1 MLIKNRFFLLI
12 LVGIFYFS
20 FHPGKSL
27 AVTCGGHVSVP
38 LMSCSSVFN
47 PVTGVKTCSS
57 WQSDTRGEDCYYSE
71 TRGECITFYSNIRCF
86 GTTCNSNNDCEFS
99 VNGMYDC
106 APDGESNAGTTG
118 CCESIDG
125 NWGSWSSC
133 YSNVNGCLKDRA
145 CNNPAPSCEGADC
158 SGDNWTYCT
167 ASELGCTVQDCPTN
181 CDYAGGDVRDG
192 TLNGDCTCGSKS
204 CSAQPPCCTDLSCS
218 SKANQYIET
227 PQRTGSIWVEI
238 GGVSG
243 DRVNTTATG
252 VSFPTW
258 SDANGQDDII
268 WYSGTKTNSSCTSNC
283 SWRALINLADH
294 AVTNTNPKINVHAYM
309 QGCNKVNDLCNPGS
323 VADGVYPQT
332 ILINDKTCSVAVTP
346 LGGKNFS
353 VTVSGD
359 GSLNPGTQTG
369 RLWVERQDTSQ
380 VANYA
385 TEIIPATVEAHNPG
399 GPYYYNFISAN
410 LSSTNSAVDS
420 KTINVTLPGGNYY
433 FHCDMP
439 EDIGANYVK
448 CSGNPFCSYEGLGGG
463 LTCTNWKS
471 CSNNDRATVCSEG
484 QTCALRCNQA
494 KDCGGFCTGEDAGTP
509 AAPIVVSPLGSAIN
523 PVILTDTTPL
533 LDWSGSDPLTDSYE
547 IVVINPSNAVVWTG
561 TTTAATTS
569 ISVGTALTNNIT
581 YRWYARALNS
591 TCSPY
596 GQNLY
601 SLPSGYGYFRIN
613 SPPVI
618 GNFYIFNVGN
628 AEVVAEAGSRNHICQ
643 SDFNGSRFVNFRLNV
658 SDTDGVNDISQVS
671 LNWNGT
677 TYTLSRGVTWPTGAT
692 YTTTIDYGT
701 YHNQG
706 IYEIRARAVD
716 FSGTTVDQGTGRN
729 WKVWNCQVPVEG
741 NLYDGSA
748 DHSCIGGF
756 NNLAELAINF
766 NALIFNNSTESVAAT
781 VTIPNAYVVDIGSLI
796 WNRSYL
802 PLINGGNAFNPN
814 GDLAATARLTRMTDL
829 GTGAQTCP
837 VSDQFVLN
845 VSPYSSNPSAKIDFS
860 FIRDQE
866 SWYQVRGGGIR
877 AGDSIQS
884 GVPVTANPLERYL
897 TLGKS
902 LPTTINN
909 GLVSYAV
916 NFSNTNGYND
926 EAYGSPNSWWKNS
939 SLLPATRYGYQYF
952 YNNLYVK
959 AGVGVTGR
967 TWDEKPS
974 EGVFFVD
981 GNLNIDS
988 NFVLPADNFFM
999 VVVSGNITIANGV
1012 TQIDGIYVSDGGIST
1027 TGNLS
1032 NQALVIN
1039 GMLYSRGSIRL
1050 ARSFSDKTLN
1060 NTSPATIVN
1069 YRPSLLFNMPIKISK
1084 VISGWRED

>member
-12 LVGIFYFS
+12 LIGIFYFS
-20 FHPGKSL
+20 FHPKKSM

-38 LMSCSSVFN
+38 IMSCSSYVD
-47 PVTGVKTCSS
+47 PKTGVKTCSS
-57 WQSDTRGEDCYYSE
+57 QESGDVAGEDCYYSDV
-71 TRGECITFYSNIRCF
+71 RGACVTYFSGIKCL
-86 GTTCNSNNDCEFS
+86 GATCNSNNDCEIH
-99 VNGMYDC
+99 VNGFLDC
-106 APDGESNAGTTG
+106 AGIREPNEGSIG
-118 CCESIDG
+118 CCEAVDG
-125 NWGSWSSC
+125 GWGNWSSC

-158 SGDNWTYCT
+158 VGDNWTYCT
-167 ASELGCTVQDCPTN
+167 ASELGCTVQSCPTN
-181 CDYAGGDVRDG
+181 CDYAGGNVRDG

-268 WYSGTKTNSSCTSNC
+268 WYSGTKTDSACTSNC
-283 SWRALINLADH
+283 SWRANINLADH
-294 AVTNTNPKINVHAYM
+294 TVVDTNPIINVHAYM
-309 QGCNKVNDLCNPGS
+309 QGCNQVNKSCNPGN
-323 VADGVYPQT
+323 VASGVYPQIIT
-332 ILINDKTCSVAVTP
+332 IKDKTCSV
-346 LGGKNFS
+346 
-353 VTVSGD
+353 TVSNPVGTQAGGVTITTTGD
-359 GSLNPGTQTG
+359 ANINPGSDVVRSFIENLNFTAITG
-369 RLWVERQDTSQ
+369 GVTYDYGGNNGLVADQVTSGGGY
-380 VANYA
+380 VYYDLTN
-385 TEIIPATVEAHNPG
+385 AHVNSI
-399 GPYYYNFISAN
+399 N
-410 LSSTNSAVDS
+410 SSTVNSSYTVHA
-420 KTINVTLPGGNYY
+420 PPGNYY
-433 FHCDMP
+433 VHCDVP
-439 EDIGANYVK
+439 NDLNGNFVK
-448 CSGNPFCSYEGLGGG
+448 CSGNPNCSQNGGS
-463 LTCTNWKS
+463 LTCTDWRS
-471 CSNNDRATVCSEG
+471 CSGNDYATFSIDAPPVFDNDPPGQNMILANDVGTVVPMENMIGLGTSGNHSCQSIFHENRRLKFIVRAEDPNG
-484 QTCALRCNQA
+484 GGDIEEIHLRFRNGA
-494 KDCGGFCTGEDAGTP
+494 
-509 AAPIVVSPLGSAIN
+509 SY
-523 PVILTDTTPL
+523 
-533 LDWSGSDPLTDSYE
+533 PLTVSVTNISSSPQSN
-547 IVVINPSNAVVWTG
+547 IVSSGGAVWDG
-561 TTTAATTS
+561 
-569 ISVGTALTNNIT
+569 SVAL
-581 YRWYARALNS
+581 
-591 TCSPY
+591 
-596 GQNLY
+596 G
-601 SLPSGYGYFRIN
+601 G
-613 SPPVI
+613 V
-618 GNFYIFNVGN
+618 VGL
-628 AEVVAEAGSRNHICQ
+628 G
-643 SDFNGSRFVNFRLNV
+643 
-658 SDTDGVNDISQVS
+658 
-671 LNWNGT
+671 
-677 TYTLSRGVTWPTGAT
+677 RGVTFPVDLRSGFPAGVYEMQVRVVDIYGA
-692 YTTTIDYGT
+692 
-701 YHNQG
+701 
-706 IYEIRARAVD
+706 E
-716 FSGTTVDQGTGRN
+716 SGWVSSNRYF
-729 WKVWNCQVPVEG
+729 KVWNCQVPVEG